1 MQTVIV
7 ILILTLIFIN
17 LWDIEI
23 SFQKPEEETENKV
36 TERKPEEL
44 KPPCHA
50 RRRFV
55 FFQTYRTASQ
65 TQANI
70 MYRAALR
77 YNLIVLPFNGACFT
91 KQGLKDPDCPLSF
104 LSHIYYSRLAPP
116 DVFIGD
122 INFNKNDLPLSLMSN
137 DSAFITSMRAPKKRL
152 ESHFAL
158 QFSLHNTTD
167 SRIESTVVKEKQN
180 WRYWTQL
187 CNNSDQ
193 YHEVLKK
200 CSNRNEEF
208 SKCVAE
214 ACNTVIRD
222 NIEMVTITDYMDESL
237 IMLKRK
243 MCWTHEDIVYSP
255 LNARKIN
262 SKDASEKLAKK
273 SEDNEIDQAL
283 FKDSNE
289 TLWKRIEK
297 ENPDFIREAKH
308 LKKIQYVTTQ
318 FCGIIYSSLKKNI
331 SSNMYEVIVSDKE
344 VPIPQVRWDPGFK
357 LNPMLCV
364 MIKLKPQVFNN
375 IFIVRMFPEVCKF
388 VPPNNHMSLFG
399 FEIQYDRNNIPI
411 VNMHPAYC
419 SPLQTRYRIPLR
431 ILEHPAVYDLEF

>member
-1 MQTVIV
+1 MQTIIV
-7 ILILTLIFIN
+7 ILILTVIIIN
-17 LWDIEI
+17 VLDIEI
-23 SFQKPEEETENKV
+23 PFQNPEEETKNKV
-36 TERKPEEL
+36 TDRKPEAP

-55 FFQTYRTASQ
+55 FIQTHRTASQ

-77 YNLIVLPFNGACFT
+77 YNLIVLPFNGACFR
-91 KQGLKDPDCPLSF
+91 KQGLSHPDCPLSF
-104 LSHIYYSRLAPP
+104 LADIYYSRLAPP

-122 INFNKNDLPLSLMSN
+122 INFNKVAPPLSLMSS
-137 DSAFITSMRAPKKRL
+137 DSVLLTSMRSHRKRM
-152 ESHFAL
+152 ESHFSVL
-158 QFSLHNTTD
+158 KNEDNTTK
-167 SRIESTVVKEKQN
+167 SPIELTVVKEKQN
-180 WRYWTQL
+180 WHYWTQL
-187 CNNSDQ
+187 CNSSNQ
-193 YHEVLKK
+193 YHKVVKK
-200 CSNRNEEF
+200 CSVRNDDF
-208 SKCVAE
+208 RRCVAE

-222 NIEMVTITDYMDESL
+222 NFEMVTITDYMDESL

-255 LNARKIN
+255 LNKRKIKR
-262 SKDASEKLAKK
+262 KDAGEKLAKK
-273 SEDNEIDQAL
+273 SEDDEIDQAL

-289 TLWKRIEK
+289 TLWKGIEK

-318 FCGIIYSSLKKNI
+318 FCGIIYSSLKENI
-331 SSNMYEVIVSDKE
+331 SSNMYKVIVSDRE
-344 VPIPQVRWDPGFK
+344 VPIPQVRWDSGFK
-357 LNPMLCV
+357 LDPMLCV

-388 VPPNNHMSLFG
+388 VPPNNYVSLFG
-399 FEIQYDRNNIPI
+399 FEIQYDVNNMPI

-431 ILEHPAVYDLEF
+431 ILEYPDVYDLEF